1 MTATTLSG
9 TRLAAEI
16 KAEVLAAAE
25 SLARRGVEDH
35 LGRRRGDRRRID
47 TFWYVRSIATA
58 AKKTG
63 ITCRVVDLGA
73 GATEG
78 QIADQ
83 LDELSSDPAVH
94 GIILQTPLPAGV
106 PTAGLV
112 GRHRPCKDVDGANP
126 VSLGRLA
133 VGQPAFAPATA
144 RSVVDLLAH
153 HKIPVSGRMSR
164 SSAGPTSSASRCCT
178 CCCSATRP

>member
-25 SLARRGVEDH
+25 SLARRGVEATLAVVVATDDESTH
-35 LGRRRGDRRRID
+35 
-47 TFWYVRSIATA
+47 WYVRSIATT

-112 GRHRPCKDVDGANP
+112 GRIDPRKDVDGANP

-153 HKIPVSGRMSR
+153 HKIPVAGRHVAVVGR
-164 SSAGPTSSASRCCT
+164 SNVVGKPLLHL
-178 CCCSATRP
+178 CCSATRP